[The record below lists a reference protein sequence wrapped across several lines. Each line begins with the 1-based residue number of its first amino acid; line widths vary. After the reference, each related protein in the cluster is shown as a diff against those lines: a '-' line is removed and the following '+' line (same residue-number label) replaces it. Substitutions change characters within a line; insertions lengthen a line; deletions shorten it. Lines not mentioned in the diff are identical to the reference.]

1 MENISIII
9 ANNLKEIRKN
19 RRLSLDKLSDI
30 TGVSK
35 SMLGQIERGESN
47 PTIQT
52 VWKIAKGLK
61 ISLTSLIV
69 LKKPDILLVREEHIS
84 PIVADEGK
92 FKIYPVFPFDDR
104 KRFEILSIEIHPGS
118 SSISEPHEKNTEE
131 YITVYKGEL
140 TVKIGQE
147 EYIIKSGDSIK
158 YFADQEHSYHNFSK
172 NITKMS
178 MVIYYPNN

>member
-1 MENISIII
+1 MEDIGIII

-19 RRLSLDKLSDI
+19 RKLSLDKLSNL

-35 SMLGQIERGESN
+35 SMLGQIERGKSN

-69 LKKPDILLVREEHIS
+69 PKESDTLIVREEHIS

-92 FKIYPVFPFDDR
+92 FKIYPVFSFDHR
-104 KRFEILSIEIHPGS
+104 KRFEILSIEIHSGS
-118 SSISEPHEKNTEE
+118 SSMSEPHEKGTEE
-131 YITVYKGEL
+131 YITVYEGEL
-140 TVKIGQE
+140 TIKIGKE

-158 YFADQEHSYHNFSK
+158 YFADQEHSYHNLTNK
-172 NITKMS
+172 ITKMS